1 MTLPSGREWLFSAKT
16 FAASMLA
23 LYIALALGM
32 PRPYWAL
39 ATVYVVSHPL
49 TGATRSKGVYRAGGT
64 LLGAGAAVL
73 LVPWLVNQPVLLSAA
88 VSLWTG
94 SLLYLSLLDRTPRNY
109 LYMLAAYTLPM
120 IAFAAVGS
128 PAEVFNIAVARTQEI
143 LLAITCASTVAAL
156 VLPGRVA
163 PVLDQ
168 RIGVWLHDA
177 AAWATEALQPRGAP
191 GASRHQLATD
201 ILALDQFIGQL
212 AYDTASVDV
221 VRHAR
226 ELRWRLSLLLPM
238 LSSLQAALAELRA
251 LPAGVPAALEQAL
264 GQVTH
269 WLQQPAS
276 PCPPLPEA
284 PALDP
289 GLGLAAPRPDT
300 PGSPDWHAVLTQH
313 TLARLHTLVSLWQD
327 CLALRQRIARNNHG
341 RTGLDDWAPAYRRTH
356 LDSQARHVDHGMVV
370 FSALSASALSFLLC
384 LLWIF
389 TGWEQGASAVIM
401 GTITACFF
409 AAQDEPAQAQR
420 GFLAWTCVGML
431 LTSVL
436 LFYVIPA
443 THDFETLAL
452 ALALALPFL
461 PLGTLALRPSFAPMA
476 MTLTV
481 CTASFLGLSGAY
493 DADFSG
499 FVNSNLAGIAGAFCA
514 LVWTLLTRP
523 FGTGLALRRL
533 VRSLWSDLVRHASGR
548 RETEHAELGD
558 RMLDRLSL
566 LLPRLAASAHDR
578 VSDGFSE
585 LRVGFSVL
593 DLQSSGA
600 PLGQAGQPLRRVLGA
615 VAAHY
620 RARLDQRTRPHGG
633 PHAAQALGQR
643 IDRALHT
650 LAGQHSPQ
658 ARLAC
663 NALAELRI
671 TLCPGRAAPPWP
683 TRPPEPRRSPCA

>member
-1 MTLPSGREWLFSAKT
+1 MTMPSGREWLFSVKT

-32 PRPYWAL
+32 PRPYWAM

-64 LLGAGAAVL
+64 LLGASAAVL
-73 LVPWLVNQPVLLSAA
+73 LVPWLVNQPMLLSAV

-94 SLLYLSLLDRTPRNY
+94 SLLYLSQLDRTPRNY

-120 IAFAAVGS
+120 IAFGAVGS
-128 PAEVFNIAVARTQEI
+128 PTEVFNIAVARTEEI

-168 RIGVWLHDA
+168 RIGVWLRDA
-177 AAWATEALQPRGAP
+177 AAWAAEALQPRGTT

-226 ELRWRLSLLLPM
+226 ELRWRLSLMLPV
-238 LSSLQAALAELRA
+238 LSSLQAATAELRQ
-251 LPAGVPAALEQAL
+251 LPSGLPKGLEQAL
-264 GQVTH
+264 AQVAD
-269 WLQQPAS
+269 WMQLPDAQPA
-276 PCPPLPEA
+276 PLPELSWQNPDEGG
-284 PALDP
+284 PA
-289 GLGLAAPRPDT
+289 GA
-300 PGSPDWHAVLTQH
+300 DWPAVLTQH
-313 TLARLHTLVSLWQD
+313 TLARLHTLVCLWQD
-327 CLALRQRIARNNHG
+327 CLALRQRIAHNNHG
-341 RTGLDDWAPAYRRTH
+341 RIGFDDWAPAYRRQH

-370 FSALSASALSFLLC
+370 FSALSASALSFVLC

-389 TGWEQGASAVIM
+389 TGWQQGASAVIM

-409 AAQDEPAQAQR
+409 ASQDEPARAQR
-420 GFLAWTCVGML
+420 GFFAWTCVGML

-443 THDFETLAL
+443 THHFETLV
-452 ALALALPFL
+452 LALALPFL

-493 DADFSG
+493 DADFAD
-499 FVNSNLAGIAGAFCA
+499 FVNSNLAGITGAFGA
-514 LVWTLLTRP
+514 LAWTLLTRP

-533 VRSLWSDLVRHASGR
+533 VRSLWRDLVRHAWGR
-548 RETEHAELGD
+548 HQSEHAALGD

-578 VSDGFSE
+578 VTDGFSE

-593 DLQSSGA
+593 DLQGSGA
-600 PLGQAGQPLRRVLGA
+600 PTGPVGQSLRRVLGA

-620 RARLDQRTRPHGG
+620 RARLDQTLR
-633 PHAAQALGQR
+633 PHAAQALGRR
-643 IDRALHT
+643 IDCALHT
-650 LAGQHSPQ
+650 LAGQESPQ
-658 ARLAC
+658 ARLARH
-663 NALAELRI
+663 ALAELRI
-671 TLCPGRAAPPWP
+671 TLCPGQPAPALPVL
-683 TRPPEPRRSPCA
+683 TPEPKRRPTA

>member
-1 MTLPSGREWLFSAKT
+1 MTLPSGREWLYSAKT

-32 PRPYWAL
+32 PRPYWAM

-73 LVPWLVNQPVLLSAA
+73 LVPWLVNQPVLLSAV

-94 SLLYLSLLDRTPRNY
+94 SLLVLSLLDRTPRNY

-120 IAFAAVGS
+120 IAFAAVSS
-128 PAEVFNIAVARTQEI
+128 PAGVFDIAVARTEEI

-156 VLPGRVA
+156 AFPGRVA

-177 AAWATEALQPRGAP
+177 AAWATEALLPRGSG

-212 AYDTASVDV
+212 AYDTASVEV

-238 LSSLQAALAELRA
+238 LSSLQAALAELRTQ
-251 LPAGVPAALEQAL
+251 PAGLPEHLEQAL
-264 GQVTH
+264 AQVAQ
-269 WLQQPAS
+269 WLQHPQTS
-276 PCPPLPEA
+276 PPPLPG
-284 PALDP
+284 P
-289 GLGLAAPRPDT
+289 AAPGPHADALPAT
-300 PGSPDWHAVLTQH
+300 GWHAVLTQH
-313 TLARLHTLVSLWQD
+313 TLARLQTLVNLWQD
-327 CLALRQRIARNNHG
+327 CLALRRHIAHSDQG
-341 RTGLDDWAPAYRRTH
+341 HSAGEDWQPAYRRAH
-356 LDSQARHVDHGMVV
+356 LDSRVRHADHGMVL
-370 FSALSASALSFLLC
+370 FSALSASALSFVLC

-389 TGWEQGASAVIM
+389 SGWQQGASAVIM

-409 AAQDEPAQAQR
+409 AAQDEPAPAQR
-420 GFLAWTCVGML
+420 SFFVWTCVGML

-436 LFYVIPA
+436 LFCVIPA
-443 THDFETLAL
+443 THHFETLV
-452 ALALALPFL
+452 LALALPFVL
-461 PLGTLALRPSFAPMA
+461 LGTLAQRPSFAPMA

-493 DADFSG
+493 DADFTG
-499 FVNSNLAGIAGAFCA
+499 FVNSNLAGIAGAFGA
-514 LVWTLLTRP
+514 LVWTWLTRP

-533 VRSLWSDLVRHASGR
+533 VHSLWRDLVRHACGHH
-548 RETEHAELGD
+548 EAEHAALGA

-566 LLPRLAASAHDR
+566 LLPRLAASANDR
-578 VSDGFSE
+578 ITDGFSE

-593 DLQSSGA
+593 DLQGSA
-600 PLGQAGQPLRRVLGA
+600 AALGPAGQPLRRVLGA

-620 RARLDQRTRPHGG
+620 RARLNQAPRPD
-633 PHAAQALGQR
+633 AAQTLGLR
-643 IDRALHT
+643 IDHALSA
-650 LAGQHSPQ
+650 LAGQDNSQ
-658 ARLAC
+658 ARQARH
-663 NALAELRI
+663 ALAELRI
-671 TLCPGRAAPPWP
+671 TLCPGRSTPPMP
-683 TRPPEPRRSPCA
+683 HHSPQPLRRPSA

>member
-32 PRPYWAL
+32 PRPYWAM

-73 LVPWLVNQPVLLSAA
+73 LVPWGVNQPVLLSAA

-120 IAFAAVGS
+120 IAFAAAGS
-128 PAEVFNIAVARTQEI
+128 PAEEFNIAVARTQEI

-168 RIGVWLHDA
+168 RIGVWLRDA

-212 AYDTASVDV
+212 AYDTASVEV

-251 LPAGVPAALEQAL
+251 LPAGVPPGLEQAL

-269 WLQQPAS
+269 WLQHPAS
-276 PCPPLPEA
+276 PCPPLPEV
-284 PALDP
+284 PAL
-289 GLGLAAPRPDT
+289 GRAAPT
-300 PGSPDWHAVLTQH
+300 PGSPDWHTVLTQH
-313 TLARLHTLVSLWQD
+313 TLARLRTLVGLWQD
-327 CLALRQRIARNNHG
+327 CLALRQRITRDNHG
-341 RTGLDDWAPAYRRTH
+341 HSGVDEWQAAYQRTH
-356 LDSQARHVDHGMVV
+356 LDSRARHVDHGMVV
-370 FSALSASALSFLLC
+370 FSALSASALSFGLC

-409 AAQDEPAQAQR
+409 ASQDEPAQAQR
-420 GFLAWTCVGML
+420 GFFAWTCVGTL

-452 ALALALPFL
+452 TLALPFL

-533 VRSLWSDLVRHASGR
+533 VRSLWSDLVRHASGP
-548 RETEHAELGD
+548 RETEHAALSD

-578 VSDGFSE
+578 VTDGFSE

-600 PLGQAGQPLRRVLGA
+600 PLGRAGQPLRRVLGA
-615 VAAHY
+615 VVAHY
-620 RARLDQRTRPHGG
+620 RARLNQHTR
-633 PHAAQALGQR
+633 PHAAQSLGRR
-643 IDRALHT
+643 IDHALHT
-650 LAGQHSPQ
+650 LAGQDSPQ
-658 ARLAC
+658 ARQAC
-663 NALAELRI
+663 HALAELRI
-671 TLCPGRAAPPWP
+671 TLCPGRASPAASTLPTAPN
-683 TRPPEPRRSPCA
+683 RSPCA

>member
-32 PRPYWAL
+32 PRPYWAM

-49 TGATRSKGVYRAGGT
+49 TGATRSKSVYRAGGT

-73 LVPWLVNQPVLLSAA
+73 LVPWLVNQPVLLSAV

-94 SLLYLSLLDRTPRNY
+94 SLLVLSQLDRTPRNY

-128 PAEVFNIAVARTQEI
+128 PAGVFDIAVARTEEI

-156 VLPGRVA
+156 AFPGRVA

-168 RIGVWLHDA
+168 RIGVWLRDA
-177 AAWATEALQPRGAP
+177 AAWATEALQPRGSG
-191 GASRHQLATD
+191 GASRHQLAAD

-212 AYDTASVDV
+212 AYDTASVEV
-221 VRHAR
+221 LRHAR

-238 LSSLQAALAELRA
+238 LSSLQAALAELRSLSTGLQTGLPNERTRG
-251 LPAGVPAALEQAL
+251 LPADLEQAL
-264 GQVTH
+264 VQVAH
-269 WLQQPAS
+269 WLQHPQSTP
-276 PCPPLPEA
+276 
-284 PALDP
+284 PALP
-289 GLGLAAPRPDT
+289 GPSAGPPGVDT
-300 PGSPDWHAVLTQH
+300 PRSAAWQPVLTQH
-313 TLARLHTLVSLWQD
+313 TLARLQALVNLWQD
-327 CLALRQRIARNNHG
+327 CLALRRHIARSDQGHSPG
-341 RTGLDDWAPAYRRTH
+341 EDWRPAYRRAH
-356 LDSQARHVDHGMVV
+356 LDSRVRHADHGMVL
-370 FSALSASALSFLLC
+370 FSALSASALSFVLC

-389 TGWEQGASAVIM
+389 SGWQQGASAVIM

-420 GFLAWTCVGML
+420 SFFVWTCVGML

-436 LFYVIPA
+436 LFCVITA
-443 THDFETLAL
+443 THHFETLV
-452 ALALALPFL
+452 LALALPFVL
-461 PLGTLALRPSFAPMA
+461 LGTLAQRPSFAPMA

-493 DADFSG
+493 DADFAD
-499 FVNSNLAGIAGAFCA
+499 FVNSNLAGIAGAFGA
-514 LVWTLLTRP
+514 LVWTWLTRP

-533 VRSLWSDLVRHASGR
+533 VHSLWRDLVRHACGHHQG
-548 RETEHAELGD
+548 EHAALGD

-566 LLPRLAASAHDR
+566 LLPRLAASANDR
-578 VSDGFSE
+578 ITDGFSE

-593 DLQSSGA
+593 DLQGSA
-600 PLGQAGQPLRRVLGA
+600 AVLGPAGQPLRRVLGA
-615 VAAHY
+615 VAVHY
-620 RARLDQRTRPHGG
+620 RARLNQAPRPD
-633 PHAAQALGQR
+633 AAQTLGRR
-643 IDRALHT
+643 IDHALEN
-650 LAGQHSPQ
+650 LAGQDTPQ
-658 ARLAC
+658 ARQAR

-671 TLCPGRAAPPWP
+671 TLCPGRSALPVGQASLTPLG
-683 TRPPEPRRSPCA
+683 SPCA

>member
-1 MTLPSGREWLFSAKT
+1 MTMPSGREWLFSVKT

-32 PRPYWAL
+32 PRPYWAM

-73 LVPWLVNQPVLLSAA
+73 LVPWLVNQPVLLSAV

-94 SLLYLSLLDRTPRNY
+94 SLLYLSQLDRTPRNY

-120 IAFAAVGS
+120 IAFGAVGS

-143 LLAITCASTVAAL
+143 LLAIACASTVAAL
-156 VLPGRVA
+156 VFPGRVA

-168 RIGVWLHDA
+168 RMGVWLRDA
-177 AAWATEALQPRGAP
+177 AAWATEALQPGQVP

-238 LSSLQAALAELRA
+238 LSSLQAALAELRQLPQG
-251 LPAGVPAALEQAL
+251 LPAGLEQAL
-264 GQVTH
+264 AQVAD
-269 WLQQPAS
+269 WMQN
-276 PCPPLPEA
+276 
-284 PALDP
+284 LDAQ
-289 GLGLAAPRPDT
+289 AAPLTGLHWQNPD
-300 PGSPDWHAVLTQH
+300 GSGPAGSDWPAVLTQH
-313 TLARLHTLVSLWQD
+313 TLARLHTLVCLWQD
-327 CLALRQRIARNNHG
+327 CLALRQRIAHNNHG
-341 RTGLDDWAPAYRRTH
+341 RTGLDDWVPAYRRQH

-370 FSALSASALSFLLC
+370 FSALSASALSFGLC
-384 LLWIF
+384 LLWIE
-389 TGWEQGASAVIM
+389 TGWQQGASAVIM

-409 AAQDEPAQAQR
+409 AAQDEPARAQR
-420 GFLAWTCVGML
+420 GFFAWTCVGML

-443 THDFETLAL
+443 THDFETLVL
-452 ALALALPFL
+452 VLALPFL

-493 DADFSG
+493 DANFAD
-499 FVNSNLAGIAGAFCA
+499 FVNSNLAGIAGAFGA

-533 VRSLWSDLVRHASGR
+533 VRSLWRDLVRHAWGR
-548 RETEHAELGD
+548 HQTEHAALGAMGD
-558 RMLDRLSL
+558 LMLDRLSL

-578 VSDGFSE
+578 VTDGFSE

-593 DLQSSGA
+593 DLQGSGA
-600 PLGQAGQPLRRVLGA
+600 PASPVGQPLRRVLGA

-620 RARLDQRTRPHGG
+620 RARLNQTPH

-650 LAGQHSPQ
+650 LARQDSPQ
-658 ARLAC
+658 ARQARH
-663 NALAELRI
+663 ALAELRI
-671 TLCPGRAAPPWP
+671 TLCPGRPAPARALVTPEP
-683 TRPPEPRRSPCA
+683 TRSPTA

>member
-1 MTLPSGREWLFSAKT
+1 MTLPSGREWLFSVKT

-23 LYIALALGM
+23 LYIALALGL
-32 PRPYWAL
+32 PRPYWAM

-64 LLGAGAAVL
+64 LLGASAAVL
-73 LVPWLVNQPVLLSAA
+73 LVPWLVNQPLLLSAV

-94 SLLYLSLLDRTPRNY
+94 TLLVLSLLDRTPRNY

-128 PAEVFNIAVARTQEI
+128 PAKVFDIAVARTEEI

-156 VLPGRVA
+156 VFPGRVA
-163 PVLDQ
+163 PVLNQ
-168 RIGVWLHDA
+168 RIGIWLRDA
-177 AAWATEALQPRGAP
+177 AAWATEALQPTQAP

-238 LSSLQAALAELRA
+238 LSSLQSALAELRTLPSG
-251 LPAGVPAALEQAL
+251 LPAGLEQAL
-264 GQVTH
+264 AQITN
-269 WLQQPAS
+269 WLQHPEAHA
-276 PCPPLPEA
+276 PNLPEA
-284 PALDP
+284 VLSGLDLQAP
-289 GLGLAAPRPDT
+289 GGQA
-300 PGSPDWHAVLTQH
+300 WHAVLAQH
-313 TLARLHTLVSLWQD
+313 TLDRLHTLVGLWQD
-327 CLALRQRIARNNHG
+327 CLTLRQRITRDNHG
-341 RTGLDDWAPAYRRTH
+341 SRGDDWRPAYVRAH
-356 LDSQARHVDHGMVV
+356 LDSRARHVDVGMVA
-370 FSALSASALSFLLC
+370 FAALSASALSFVLC

-389 TGWEQGASAVIM
+389 SGWQQGASAVIM

-409 AAQDEPAQAQR
+409 AAQDEPARAQR
-420 GFLAWTCVGML
+420 GFFGWTCVGVL

-443 THDFETLAL
+443 THDFETLMMT
-452 ALALALPFL
+452 LALPFI

-493 DADFSG
+493 DANFSD
-499 FVNSNLAGIAGAFCA
+499 FVNSNLAGIIGAFSA

-523 FGTGLALRRL
+523 FGTGMALRRL
-533 VRSLWSDLVRHASGR
+533 VRSLWRDLVRHASAPL
-548 RETEHAELGD
+548 EADHAALGD

-578 VSDGFSE
+578 VTDGFSE

-593 DLQSSGA
+593 DLQNSGSLEA
-600 PLGQAGQPLRRVLGA
+600 PVGQPLRRVLNA

-620 RARLDQRTRPHGG
+620 RARLNQV
-633 PHAAQALGQR
+633 AQPDATQVIGRR
-643 IDRALHT
+643 IDRALSS
-650 LAGQHSPQ
+650 LIGQTHPQ
-658 ARLAC
+658 AKQAR

-671 TLCPGRAAPPWP
+671 TLCPGRPPDALAELNPATVPERPAA
-683 TRPPEPRRSPCA
+683 